1 MRPSPLFRQVFFKQ
15 LHDFV
20 LAEVCFR
27 VFFNMSIN
35 FSIPVWHAG
44 VTELQS
50 GFIKDF
56 AKFVPLKKMFDKKSK
71 KVFNAAHLQ
80 RFA

>member
-1 MRPSPLFRQVFFKQ
+1 
-15 LHDFV
+15 
-20 LAEVCFR
+20 
-27 VFFNMSIN
+27 MSIN

-56 AKFVPLKKMFDKKSK
+56 AKFVSLKKMFDKKSK